1 MAERAETLAN
11 RLDQANDETI
21 AAVGACSDDQWGKTC
36 ADEGWTVAVT
46 AHHIASGYAPMTGL
60 IQALA
65 SGADL
70 PALTMEQI
78 DQSNAGNATKFA
90 NVSQQET
97 GDLLKTGGAAAVAAI
112 RGLNDEQL
120 DRSSVV
126 LQGAP
131 EMTTEQVVESVVIGS
146 TTGHLASIKKTI

>member
-1 MAERAETLAN
+1 MAERAEALAN
-11 RLDQANDETI
+11 KLEQANDDTI
-21 AAVGACSDDQWGKTC
+21 AAIGACSDEQWGKTC

-60 IQALA
+60 IQGLA

-78 DQSNAGNATKFA
+78 DQSNSEHATQFA
-90 NVSQQET
+90 SVSLQDT
-97 GDLLKTGGAAAVAAI
+97 VDLLKSGGSAAVAAI
-112 RGLNDEQL
+112 RGLSDEQL
-120 DRSSVV
+120 DRSSVL

-131 EMTTEQVVESVVIGS
+131 AMTTEQVVENVVIGS
-146 TTGHLASIKKTI
+146 TTGHLASIKKTV